1 MDEVF
6 TRETA
11 LGLAMKFM
19 NRSGRHSTDR
29 GLSKPGKP
37 GEPQNGFTVVPPNL
51 QRSGFPTRT
60 TEDKVGN

>member
-1 MDEVF
+1 MGFLVSSAFSWNFNGISEGFLKWIFMDEVF

-29 GLSKPGKP
+29 GLSKPGKAW
-37 GEPQNGFTVVPPNL
+37 
-51 QRSGFPTRT
+51 
-60 TEDKVGN
+60 